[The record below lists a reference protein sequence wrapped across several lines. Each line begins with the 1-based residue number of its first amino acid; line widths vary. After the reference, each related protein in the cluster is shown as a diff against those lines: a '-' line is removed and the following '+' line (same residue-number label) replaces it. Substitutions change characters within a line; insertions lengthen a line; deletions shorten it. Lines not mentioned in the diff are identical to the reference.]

1 MVADR
6 NDLNRE
12 LIEYE
17 NLEKQLELI
26 LIQKHQ
32 LQLQS
37 NESKHALEELKKA
50 TGEIY
55 RTVGSVMMHTT
66 KDVAEKDLKEKTELI
81 EIKLNAIAKQ
91 EEKLR
96 GIVMDSQ
103 KKLQEK
109 MKQYA
114 AKPGQ

>member
-1 MVADR
+1 MVEK
-6 NDLNRE
+6 NTENLNRE

-17 NLEKQLELI
+17 NLEKQLELL

-37 NESKHALEELKKA
+37 NEVKHALEELKKA
-50 TGEIY
+50 NGEIY
-55 RTVGSVMMHTT
+55 RSVGSIMMHTT
-66 KDVAEKDLKEKTELI
+66 KESADSDLKERSELI
-81 EIKLNAIAKQ
+81 EVKLNAIAKQ

-109 MKQYA
+109 MKLYA
-114 AKPGQ
+114 GKE